1 MSGPVR
7 WPVWDEGL
15 WLPGTDSPCFP
26 DRRRRWSTANSRG
39 LRPVPCAV
47 RLTSVRAPA
56 VGGSLSS
63 LTVRGPAGAPVKP
76 PNPQEAAICRWRC
89 QAQRGSWWSPS
100 RWPIRSPSSGASA
113 SAASRLAVLAGDQQ
127 EPPRRD
133 EVLDRASARVV
144 TGPGPYALLTTGAL
158 IGADER
164 ARHRRSLRQALVS
177 QQRRGTDP
185 P

>member
-1 MSGPVR
+1 MIDYKSDHDIHWKGGRTDHGDTQGPRRGRAARAQLAGGPAHPARRPLVAGRGLRRPPRLAPGRAAGAARLPPAAGPAHRPVMSGPVR

-39 LRPVPCAV
+39 LRPVPRAV

-76 PNPQEAAICRWRC
+76 PN
-89 QAQRGSWWSPS
+89 
-100 RWPIRSPSSGASA
+100 
-113 SAASRLAVLAGDQQ
+113 
-127 EPPRRD
+127 
-133 EVLDRASARVV
+133 
-144 TGPGPYALLTTGAL
+144 
-158 IGADER
+158 
-164 ARHRRSLRQALVS
+164 
-177 QQRRGTDP
+177 
-185 P
+185 